1 MYAELFDGLRGY
13 YASYRSRRADAGF
26 HAAMTL
32 SFIFGCSLGSVITL
46 ADFALHKNLAWSA
59 EFFAN
64 KVLLVGIGIG
74 IACAHVLFG
83 KYAGR
88 YSSIDPS
95 NSSKWKGYMWVYA
108 CASIVLLVSSIIVVL
123 ISKSQR

>member
-1 MYAELFDGLRGY
+1 MYTELFDGLRGY
-13 YASYRSRRADAGF
+13 YASYRSRRADAGYN
-26 HAAMTL
+26 AAMTL
-32 SFIFGCSLGSVITL
+32 SFIFGCNLGSVITL
-46 ADFALHKNLAWSA
+46 TDFALHKNLTWSV

-74 IACAHVLFG
+74 IAFAHVLFG
-83 KYAGR
+83 KRTGR

-108 CASIVLLVSSIIVVL
+108 SASIFLLLSSIIVAFIL
-123 ISKSQR
+123 KS